1 MGDYIV
7 STTSTADLTVEFCS
21 DHGVDINYLTF
32 TIDGVDYKDDVNES
46 MSYEEFYSGM
56 RNGRMSSTSAC
67 NIEQAVEFFE
77 KYAREGIDVLHISFS
92 SGLSSTYNNEYIA
105 AQDVMER
112 YPDRSII
119 VIDSLCAS
127 RGQGLLVYYAVMMKE
142 RGCTINEVSEWVENN
157 KLHLCHQFTVDDLHH
172 LHRGGRVSKTV
183 AVVGTIVNVKPVLH
197 VDNEGRLIPLK
208 NVRGRK
214 KSLIT
219 LVDNMLEQIDGYDN
233 EMIYIGHGDC
243 LEDAEFVKELV
254 IEKTGIRNVEIGYVG
269 SVIGSHSGPG
279 TVALFFLGNER

>member
-21 DHGVDINYLTF
+21 DHGVDINYLKF

-67 NIEQAVEFFE
+67 NIEQATEFFE

-105 AQDVMER
+105 AQDVMDR

>member
-1 MGDYIV
+1 MGDYII
-7 STTSTADLTVEFCS
+7 STTSTADLTDEFCS
-21 DHGVDINYLTF
+21 KHGIDIDYLTF
-32 TIDGVDYKDDVNES
+32 TIDGVDYKDDINES
-46 MSYEEFYSGM
+46 MSYNEFYSGM

-67 NIEQAVEFFE
+67 NIEQATQLFE
-77 KYAREGIDVLHISFS
+77 KYAKEGVDVLHISFS

-112 YPDRSII
+112 YPDRTII
-119 VIDSLCAS
+119 VLDSLCAS

-142 RGCTINEVSEWVENN
+142 RGCSIDEVSEWVENN
-157 KLHLCHQFTVDDLHH
+157 KLHLCHQFTVDDLNH

-183 AVVGTIVNVKPVLH
+183 AVVGSIVNVKPVLH
-197 VDNEGRLIPLK
+197 VDNEGKLIPLK

-219 LVDNMLEQIDGYDN
+219 LVDNMLEQIDGYNN
-233 EMIYIGHGDC
+233 EMVYIGHGDC
-243 LEDAEFVKELV
+243 IEDAEFVKELV
-254 IEKTGIRNVEIGYVG
+254 MTKTGIKNVEIGYIG
-269 SVIGSHSGPG
+269 SVIGSHAGPG

>member
-1 MGDYIV
+1 MGDYVI
-7 STTSTADLTVEFCS
+7 STTSTADLTAEFCS
-21 DHGVDINYLTF
+21 EHGIDIDYLTY
-32 TIDGVDYKDDVNES
+32 TIDGVDYKDDINES
-46 MSYEEFYSGM
+46 MSYNEFYSGM
-56 RNGRMSSTSAC
+56 RNGRMSSTGAC
-67 NIEQAVEFFE
+67 NIEQATQLFE
-77 KYAREGIDVLHISFS
+77 KYAKEGVDVLHISFS

-112 YPDRSII
+112 YPDTNII
-119 VIDSLCAS
+119 VLDSLCAS

-142 RGCTINEVSEWVENN
+142 KGCSIDEVSDWVENN
-157 KLHLCHQFTVDDLHH
+157 KLHLCHQFTVDDLNH

-183 AVVGTIVNVKPVLH
+183 AVVGSIVNVKPVLH
-197 VDNEGRLIPLK
+197 VDNEGKLIPLK

-233 EMIYIGHGDC
+233 EMVYIGHGDC
-243 LEDAEFVKELV
+243 IEDAEFVKELV
-254 IEKTGIRNVEIGYVG
+254 MTKTGINNVDIGYIG
-269 SVIGSHSGPG
+269 SVIGSHAGPG

>member
-105 AQDVMER
+105 AQDVMDR

-142 RGCTINEVSEWVENN
+142 RGCTLNEVSEWVENN